1 MSAGKWAS
9 SVLMDLFPAIKAVHK
24 QGTLVIISFVILL
37 SKVIKTKVSTKI
49 ATIHRKQFYKMIY
62 HTYDRL
68 LFSISQNVYLILT
81 NLYKLAL
88 NSLWEESIC
97 KSCSAPKDGI
107 FSKATFRYGS
117 GG

>member
-9 SVLMDLFPAIKAVHK
+9 SVLIEAVHN

-62 HTYDRL
+62 HIYDRL
-68 LFSISQNVYLILT
+68 
-81 NLYKLAL
+81 
-88 NSLWEESIC
+88 
-97 KSCSAPKDGI
+97 
-107 FSKATFRYGS
+107 
-117 GG
+117 